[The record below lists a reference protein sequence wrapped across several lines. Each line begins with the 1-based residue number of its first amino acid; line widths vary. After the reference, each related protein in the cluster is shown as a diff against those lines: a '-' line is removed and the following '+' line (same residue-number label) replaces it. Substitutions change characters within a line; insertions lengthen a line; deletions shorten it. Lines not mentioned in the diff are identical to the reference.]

1 MDKRFEGFLSTY
13 LDFEQGYDTSGYLR
27 RTLMSFNESYVGAVR
42 EGLQHALQDES
53 FGPSE
58 YERLTNIEFPDVKS
72 LRAYL
77 QALYAYLF
85 EGAEQQPTPPEE

>member
-13 LDFEQGYDTSGYLR
+13 LDSEQGHDTSGDLR
-27 RTLMSFNESYVGAVR
+27 RTLMSFSESYVEAVR

-53 FGPSE
+53 FGPPE
-58 YERLTNIEFPDVKS
+58 YERLTNIEFPDVES

-85 EGAEQQPTPPEE
+85 EDAEQQPTPPEE